1 MYRYENTEL
10 ADIAPGSSQVIYQ
23 SAAIKNTSATSLS
36 LRRDSRDAI
45 FTPTKGSDN
54 SLALELAGIGGD
66 AAYTRFVLDSGWY
79 FPLFWETVGVL
90 HGRIGY
96 VMRNSWG
103 ALPVYEKF
111 YLGGIDTIRGYK
123 YAEISPRD
131 PNTGERIGGD
141 KFNFVNVEWR
151 YPLYKKAGLQGVL
164 FLDCGDVYGSGR
176 SYFSSMRTSIGT
188 GIRWFS
194 PMGPLRI
201 EWGYNLNPKPW
212 DRSSAFDF
220 SIGGNF

>member
-1 MYRYENTEL
+1 M
-10 ADIAPGSSQVIYQ
+10 
-23 SAAIKNTSATSLS
+23 
-36 LRRDSRDAI
+36 
-45 FTPTKGSDN
+45 
-54 SLALELAGIGGD
+54 AGLGGD
-66 AAYTRFVLDSGWY
+66 AAFNRFVVDSGWY
-79 FPLFWETVGVL
+79 FSLPWQTVGVL

-96 VMRNSWG
+96 CMRNSWG

-131 PNTGERIGGD
+131 PVTNDRIGGD
-141 KFNFVNVEWR
+141 KFEFFNAEWR
-151 YPLYKKAGLQGVL
+151 FPLYKKAGLQGVL
-164 FLDCGDVYGSGR
+164 FVDSGDVYAGGR
-176 SYFSSMRTSIGT
+176 TYFSSMRTSIGT

-212 DRSSAFDF
+212 DRHSAFDF
-220 SIGGNF
+220 SVGGNF